1 MNYLDILIAL
11 ALIASGVAGYKNG
24 FFKTIFAIVG
34 NIGGAIGGLL
44 LSLNIMGDWAL
55 DTKKVGIAIASIFL
69 GSFIG
74 RVIASAVTKGLKAT
88 IIRGPL
94 AFIDQIAGAALS
106 LARTVIFIFL
116 IGAILSW
123 SPWQSGKD
131 AVAESSLYPKIEQN
145 LPDCSV
151 LSLAWH
157 SAARNAEK
165 SCSPTSACAASIIR
179 PASSGRNTQPARP
192 AHSGERTGWL

>member
-11 ALIASGVAGYKNG
+11 ALVASGAAGYKNG
-24 FFKTIFAIVG
+24 FFKTIFAIIG

-131 AVAESSLYPKIEQN
+131 AVATSSLYPKIEQN
-145 LPDCSV
+145 LPGVITSIKNTV
-151 LSLAWH
+151 K
-157 SAARNAEK
+157 EK
-165 SCSPTSACAASIIR
+165 LEGINLR
-179 PASSGRNTQPARP
+179 P
-192 AHSGERTGWL
+192 

>member
-74 RVIASAVTKGLKAT
+74 RVIASAVTKGLKTT

-94 AFIDQIAGAALS
+94 AFIDQIAGAVLS

-145 LPDCSV
+145 LPGV
-151 LSLAWH
+151 I
-157 SAARNAEK
+157 
-165 SCSPTSACAASIIR
+165 TSIKDTVKEELEGINLR
-179 PASSGRNTQPARP
+179 P
-192 AHSGERTGWL
+192 